1 MRIIMLAALSALF
14 CFLFQKEVLAQT
26 LQIICEDPALEY
38 NDHVGNE
45 WGFGVEVNSVMY
57 SFEDT
62 ILIPITGISKVRV
75 FVQEID
81 KYTEE
86 LSQWL
91 EIDASRLEYGKTY
104 TKNLEFV
111 IRENMGRY
119 AGNTAKWVIQV
130 KYQKLDGGA

>member
-1 MRIIMLAALSALF
+1 MKLKNLVSLQLILWTLF
-14 CFLFQKEVLAQT
+14 HTELTAQT
-26 LQIICEDPALEY
+26 LQIICEEPVLEY

-45 WGFGVEVNSVMY
+45 WGFGVEANGIIY
-57 SFEDT
+57 SIKDT
-62 ILIPITGISKVRV
+62 ILIPLSWKSKTRV

-86 LSQWL
+86 VSQWL
-91 EIDASRLEYGKTY
+91 EIDASSLEYGKTY

-119 AGNTAKWVIQV
+119 AGNTAKWVMKL
-130 KYQKLDGGA
+130 KYQKLDGRA